1 MLTLNS
7 LVNSSKY
14 DLVMTIITGKNTHA
28 KVINT
33 SINLLDLAGR
43 NFT

>member
-1 MLTLNS
+1 MLALNS
-7 LVNSSKY
+7 FVNTKEY
-14 DLVMTIITGKNTHA
+14 DLVMTIITHKNTHA

-33 SINLLDLAGR
+33 SINLLDLAGI

>member
-7 LVNSSKY
+7 VINSNEY
-14 DLVMTIITGKNTHA
+14 DLVVTIITSTNIHA